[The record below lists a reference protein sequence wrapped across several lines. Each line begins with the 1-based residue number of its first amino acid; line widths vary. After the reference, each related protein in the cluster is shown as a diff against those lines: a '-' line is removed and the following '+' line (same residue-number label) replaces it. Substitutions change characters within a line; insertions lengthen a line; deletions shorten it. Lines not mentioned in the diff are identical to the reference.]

1 MHKTKIKKCQ
11 AKDEILLNFDAEQ
24 KVYVQ
29 QSCERWDRVRAGGWC
44 VEWVLFLEDDDGWI
58 GWLVGWLK
66 EKAKAYVQVLTEAM
80 FYIF

>member
-29 QSCERWDRVRAGGWC
+29 QSCARW
-44 VEWVLFLEDDDGWI
+44 
-58 GWLVGWLK
+58 
-66 EKAKAYVQVLTEAM
+66 
-80 FYIF
+80 